1 MLVLVAESPT
11 LPPTTT
17 DEAMPMKIL
26 VLATALIA
34 AVAVAAPAEAAS
46 KKKHKV
52 VAAHAAGHHRVSGL
66 LTWFATATAKSWV
79 AIPDPFIRMMIRKE
93 GRIRDQSGR

>member
-1 MLVLVAESPT
+1 VLVVVAERPT

-34 AVAVAAPAEAAS
+34 SVAVAAPVEAAS
-46 KKKHKV
+46 KKKHKR
-52 VAAHAAGHHRVSGL
+52 VAAVQQPTTMAQDPYMVRDGDGEILGRD
-66 LTWFATATAKSWV
+66 
-79 AIPDPFIRMMIRKE
+79 PDPFIRLMIRKE